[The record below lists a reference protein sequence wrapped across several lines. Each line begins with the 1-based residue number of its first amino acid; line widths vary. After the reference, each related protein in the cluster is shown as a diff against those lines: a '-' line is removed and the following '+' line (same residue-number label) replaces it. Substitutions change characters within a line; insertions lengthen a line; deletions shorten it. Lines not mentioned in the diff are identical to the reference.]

1 MFSINLLIRGLL
13 ARVASQKTNFAS
25 LKLKTRNQIEFLILF
40 HVVNSDFRQNRF
52 LPVLREDIGL
62 AWCQWP
68 ADAENL
74 YTGVF
79 DHGDS
84 ESEKKFGGTS
94 GNHRFTGSWR
104 FRRLT
109 EPSDPSFD
117 AQSSTYI
124 YKVILVFPKTG

>member
-1 MFSINLLIRGLL
+1 MGSGLNGR
-13 ARVASQKTNFAS
+13 AGIRVASQKTNFAS
-25 LKLKTRNQIEFLILF
+25 WKLKTRNQVEFLILF

-68 ADAENL
+68 AGAENL

-84 ESEKKFGGTS
+84 ESEKKFGRTSGTS
-94 GNHRFTGSWR
+94 G
-104 FRRLT
+104 LP
-109 EPSDPSFD
+109 EVCDFD
-117 AQSSTYI
+117 
-124 YKVILVFPKTG
+124 V